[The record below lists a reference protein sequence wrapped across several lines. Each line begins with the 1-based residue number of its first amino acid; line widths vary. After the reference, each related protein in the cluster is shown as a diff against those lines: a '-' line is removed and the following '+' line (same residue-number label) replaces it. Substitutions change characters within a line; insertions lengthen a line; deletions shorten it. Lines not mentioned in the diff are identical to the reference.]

1 MLIKMKKAL
10 KNLATAHFTKTV
22 RRVVKTPHF
31 KNSLPILPNLPISK
45 NSRPPTPPS
54 TPPLPLSRQNFQ
66 VN

>member
-22 RRVVKTPHF
+22 CRVVKTPHF
-31 KNSLPILPNLPISK
+31 KNSLPILPNLPISE
-45 NSRPPTPPS
+45 NSR
-54 TPPLPLSRQNFQ
+54 PPLPLSRQNFQ